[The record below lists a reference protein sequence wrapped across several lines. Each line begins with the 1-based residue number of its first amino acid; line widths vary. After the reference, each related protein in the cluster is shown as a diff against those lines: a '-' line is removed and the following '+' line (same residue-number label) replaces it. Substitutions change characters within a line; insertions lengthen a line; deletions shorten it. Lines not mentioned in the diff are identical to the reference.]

1 MNNVILKKDEF
12 TIRTTDRKDADLVL
26 SYIKKIAAYE
36 KLSDSV
42 VADVK
47 DIESSIYEKK
57 QAEVVIAEV
66 EGKPIGFML
75 YFFSYS
81 TFWGRANLYLED
93 LFIDE
98 AYRHKGYGKLMFKA
112 LGKIAIENNCKRI
125 DWMCL
130 DWNKKSI
137 EFYESLGAKALNEW
151 ITFRLEDQEILDLSH
166 ILTEENS

>member
-1 MNNVILKKDEF
+1 MKHIILKKDEF
-12 TIRTTDRKDADLVL
+12 TIRTTDISDAGLVL
-26 SYIKKIAAYE
+26 SYIKKIASYE
-36 KLSDSV
+36 KMSDLV

-47 DIESSIYEKK
+47 AIEKSIFEKK

-66 EGKPIGFML
+66 NGKPVGFML

-98 AYRHKGYGKLMFKA
+98 AFRHQGYGKLMFKA
-112 LGKIAIENNCKRI
+112 LAKIALQNECKRI

-130 DWNKKSI
+130 DWNQKSI
-137 EFYESLGAKALNEW
+137 EFYESLGAKALKEW
-151 ITFRLEDQEILDLSH
+151 ITFRLEDEDIKKL
-166 ILTEENS
+166 I

>member
-1 MNNVILKKDEF
+1 MKDIILQKDEF
-12 TIRTTDRKDADLVL
+12 SIRTTDSSDAELVL
-26 SYIKKIAAYE
+26 SYIKKIASYE
-36 KLSDSV
+36 KLSDKV

-47 DIESSIYEKK
+47 DIKRSIYEKK

-66 EGKPIGFML
+66 DGVPIGFML

-98 AYRHKGYGKLMFKA
+98 SHRHNGYGKLMFKA
-112 LGKIAIENNCKRI
+112 LGKIALKNECKRI

-130 DWNKKSI
+130 DWNIKSI
-137 EFYESLGAKALNEW
+137 KFYESLGAKALNDW
-151 ITFRLEDQEILDLSH
+151 ITFRLEDEDIIKLDK
-166 ILTEENS
+166 

>member
-1 MNNVILKKDEF
+1 MNNIIFKKDEF
-12 TIRTTDRKDADLVL
+12 TIRRTDISDAELVL
-26 SYIKKIAAYE
+26 AYIKKIAAYE
-36 KLSDSV
+36 KMSDLV
-42 VADVK
+42 VTDVN
-47 DIESSIYEKK
+47 DIQVSIYEKK

-66 EGKPIGFML
+66 DDKPIGFML

-98 AYRHKGYGKLMFKA
+98 PHRHKGYGKLMFKA

-151 ITFRLEDQEILDLSH
+151 ITFRLEDEDIHKL
-166 ILTEENS
+166 I

>member
-1 MNNVILKKDEF
+1 MNNIILKKDEF
-12 TIRTTDRKDADLVL
+12 TIRRTDISDAELVL
-26 SYIKKIAAYE
+26 AYIKKIAAYE
-36 KLSDSV
+36 KMSDLV
-42 VADVK
+42 VADVN
-47 DIESSIYEKK
+47 DIQVSIYEKR

-66 EGKPIGFML
+66 DEKPIGFML

-98 AYRHKGYGKLMFKA
+98 PYRHKGYGKLMFKA

-137 EFYESLGAKALNEW
+137 EFYESLGAKTLNEW
-151 ITFRLEDQEILDLSH
+151 ITFRLEDEDIHKL
-166 ILTEENS
+166 I